1 MAALEQR
8 IAMKSPG
15 ATHHVLVADD
25 DAELL
30 ALIAFALRN
39 ADFDVVTVTDGQLAL
54 DALAASHFDLAVL
67 DINMPQRDGFAVCEH
82 LRGSSSIPVIML
94 SARSDEADIVHALSI
109 GADDYITKPFS
120 PRTLIARIR
129 ALLRRSADANITEL
143 AVGAA
148 TLDIER
154 HALRIGATQ
163 VPLTPLETNV
173 LRQLFRTPGRL
184 VTTERL
190 ASEAW
195 GRAGSEERHALKQ
208 VVYRLRRKLEHL
220 TTIPDLVETT
230 RGAGYRWSA
239 RSSNDKRA
247 L

>member
-1 MAALEQR
+1 MATLKQR
-8 IAMKSPG
+8 FAMSTLHP
-15 ATHHVLVADD
+15 TDHVLVADD
-25 DAELL
+25 DTELL
-30 ALIAFALRN
+30 ALIAFSLRN
-39 ADFDVVTVTDGQLAL
+39 AGFDVMTVPDGERAVE
-54 DALAASHFDLAVL
+54 AFAASRFDLAVL
-67 DINMPQRDGFAVCEH
+67 DVNMPHRDGFAVCEH
-82 LRGSSSIPVIML
+82 LRSTSSIPVIVL
-94 SARSDEADIVHALSI
+94 SARTDETDIVHALSI

-129 ALLRRSADANITEL
+129 ALLRRSSTTDVTEL
-143 AVGAA
+143 AVGTA

-154 HALRIGATQ
+154 HALRIGTTQ

-173 LRQLFRTPGRL
+173 LSQLFRTPGRL

-208 VVYRLRRKLEHL
+208 VVYRLRRKLEEL

-239 RSSNDKRA
+239 RGTDQKRA